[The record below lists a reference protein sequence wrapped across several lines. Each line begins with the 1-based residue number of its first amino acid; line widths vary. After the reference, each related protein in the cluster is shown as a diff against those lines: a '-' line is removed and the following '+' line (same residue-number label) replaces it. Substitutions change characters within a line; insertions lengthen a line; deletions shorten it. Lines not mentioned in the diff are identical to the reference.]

1 MFAWPN
7 RLTISLTGINSSS
20 ENEIQRN
27 WLIKHNVLLK
37 LKKGLN
43 FEKKNQPNKPGGLK
57 VLQKGNENSQ
67 LDFKGIF
74 SASAPVFSLQTLP
87 AWLLP
92 HQVTCQQ

>member
-43 FEKKNQPNKPGGLK
+43 FEKKKTNPI
-57 VLQKGNENSQ
+57 SQ
-67 LDFKGIF
+67 
-74 SASAPVFSLQTLP
+74 V
-87 AWLLP
+87 
-92 HQVTCQQ
+92 V